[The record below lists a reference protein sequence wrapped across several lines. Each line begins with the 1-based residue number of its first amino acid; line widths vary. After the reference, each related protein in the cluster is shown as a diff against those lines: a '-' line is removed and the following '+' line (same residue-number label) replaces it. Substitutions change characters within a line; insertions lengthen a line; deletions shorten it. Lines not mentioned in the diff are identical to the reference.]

1 MTHKFAI
8 QILPIKMLL
17 RDVVWL
23 GIASKLSLLSPY
35 TTLLC
40 YLVTS
45 SFLQQHKM
53 CGKNCKSAE
62 ISRISNWTPKQ
73 FEQKWHMMTITI
85 TIFLK
90 HRQLLHISFLNAP
103 RPFNPNRSL
112 GRLFIS
118 FPNFL
123 GLFMPYQHFFR
134 HLVHIPVST

>member
-8 QILPIKMLL
+8 QILASKMLL

-62 ISRISNWTPKQ
+62 ISRISNQTTK
-73 FEQKWHMMTITI
+73 KIRARVAHDDNDNDNNNLSKT
-85 TIFLK
+85 
-90 HRQLLHISFLNAP
+90 
-103 RPFNPNRSL
+103 
-112 GRLFIS
+112 
-118 FPNFL
+118 
-123 GLFMPYQHFFR
+123 
-134 HLVHIPVST
+134 